1 MKTAIHGSY
10 SKKVLFSL
18 LAVLRFFLAAAAV
31 VLIAI
36 ELTEAYIQK
45 DILHLTLFSIFFL
58 ICNFQVNLSRHKDV
72 MKSEE
77 RIGRL
82 FVLALFSLTAAF
94 LELIDL
100 GFDQLVSRI
109 SGNQALTAWY
119 QSICILEVIFGI
131 IAIIV
136 LVYSL
141 DRMLVALRSI
151 AGDYKAK
158 TL

>member
-1 MKTAIHGSY
+1 
-10 SKKVLFSL
+10 
-18 LAVLRFFLAAAAV
+18 
-31 VLIAI
+31 
-36 ELTEAYIQK
+36 
-45 DILHLTLFSIFFL
+45 
-58 ICNFQVNLSRHKDV
+58 

-131 IAIIV
+131 LAIIA

-151 AGDYKAK
+151 AGDYKAT

>member
-1 MKTAIHGSY
+1 
-10 SKKVLFSL
+10 
-18 LAVLRFFLAAAAV
+18 
-31 VLIAI
+31 
-36 ELTEAYIQK
+36 
-45 DILHLTLFSIFFL
+45 
-58 ICNFQVNLSRHKDV
+58 

-94 LELIDL
+94 LELVDI
-100 GFDQLVSRI
+100 GFDQLVNRI
-109 SGNQALTAWY
+109 SGNQALTAWH

-136 LVYSL
+136 LLYSL
-141 DRMLVALRSI
+141 DRMLVVLRSV
-151 AGDYKAK
+151 AVDYKAT